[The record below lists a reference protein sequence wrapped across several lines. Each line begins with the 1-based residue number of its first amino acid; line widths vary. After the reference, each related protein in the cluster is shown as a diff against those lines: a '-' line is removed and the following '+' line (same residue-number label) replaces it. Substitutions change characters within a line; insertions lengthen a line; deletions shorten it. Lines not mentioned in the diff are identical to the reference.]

1 MKTTEDTG
9 DAEEEKD
16 FENCH
21 PERSPPRR
29 AESRDLAVAFS

>member
-21 PERSPPRR
+21 PERSK